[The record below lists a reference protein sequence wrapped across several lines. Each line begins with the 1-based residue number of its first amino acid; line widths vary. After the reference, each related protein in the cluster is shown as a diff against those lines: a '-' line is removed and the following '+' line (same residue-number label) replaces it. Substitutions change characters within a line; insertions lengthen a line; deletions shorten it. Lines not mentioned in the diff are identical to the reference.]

1 MIWVTVSPFCCPFP
15 LVAGT
20 LETASGTEDD
30 VGPGSIG
37 GGGTSGPGNVVEGG
51 TVEELDPDGGSV
63 EEVLSEPLVELPGG
77 GTAS

>member
-1 MIWVTVSPFCCPFP
+1 MIWETASPFCCPFP

-20 LETASGTEDD
+20 LETASGGEGD

-37 GGGTSGPGNVVEGG
+37 GGGTSGPGNVVGG
-51 TVEELDPDGGSV
+51 TVEELDPDEGSV
-63 EEVLSEPLVELPGG
+63 GEALSEPLVELPGG